1 MSFKDEYIRKK
12 SLKNCDLK
20 KIDKEIKN
28 IDIQKVNNNFYEN
41 INPQNENISIIEND
55 INEKNNEEKEKTEN
69 ENNVLDII
77 KEFYE
82 NCNAELISKV
92 EEFYSRIGINEQI
105 KSIALNEYEKLKA
118 LRDII
123 FNGDLFNIS
132 DLMAKMKLFP
142 GIILNIH
149 NQSTFPFCSFS
160 NKNIKNFQIE
170 YANTFCNLAMNNLLK
185 KLDAERDYTY
195 YYMKG
200 PDPGINFEKKVI
212 YTILNSHLPILGK
225 LNYNKRRIFSLVGK
239 INNSKNIVELHRK
252 EEKNNYLYK
261 FFGINEYSEN
271 IDDIDF
277 QENSEKIKLSKNLY
291 LIAQV
296 SKIGRSFDFVIL
308 ERIPNSNDW
317 YLYIF
322 QATIKKN
329 DELKEKTTYVFDS
342 IQCDSY
348 LTQLYGINIKK
359 IFFLFVLPFNS
370 SELSFINELE
380 KKNIFYIFFDNF
392 QFKDQ
397 SGNIISNSNFSKAD
411 ITDQA
416 SLNTDFYQVKIEKAF
431 SAFNESTRQY
441 LKRKRKNKTF
451 SSIFTKNLSFINGRG
466 IKLNLSNEIKNQI
479 ISIIIENKDLDGKEY
494 ELLFIGNCKFK
505 NIEEV
510 YEKYKAVVFFSL
522 QNNYYFYY
530 RNYYKYENGDF
541 AKISFNFDLKS
552 LKLINPNYGKV
563 QSINLADITPKS
575 NLCFC
580 YILLSLNE

>member
-105 KSIALNEYEKLKA
+105 KSIALNEYEKLKV

-132 DLMAKMKLFP
+132 DLITKMKLFP
-142 GIILNIH
+142 GKILNIH

-261 FFGINEYSEN
+261 FF
-271 IDDIDF
+271 
-277 QENSEKIKLSKNLY
+277 KL
-291 LIAQV
+291 
-296 SKIGRSFDFVIL
+296 
-308 ERIPNSNDW
+308 
-317 YLYIF
+317 
-322 QATIKKN
+322 
-329 DELKEKTTYVFDS
+329 
-342 IQCDSY
+342 
-348 LTQLYGINIKK
+348 
-359 IFFLFVLPFNS
+359 
-370 SELSFINELE
+370 
-380 KKNIFYIFFDNF
+380 
-392 QFKDQ
+392 
-397 SGNIISNSNFSKAD
+397 
-411 ITDQA
+411 
-416 SLNTDFYQVKIEKAF
+416 
-431 SAFNESTRQY
+431 
-441 LKRKRKNKTF
+441 
-451 SSIFTKNLSFINGRG
+451 
-466 IKLNLSNEIKNQI
+466 
-479 ISIIIENKDLDGKEY
+479 
-494 ELLFIGNCKFK
+494 
-505 NIEEV
+505 
-510 YEKYKAVVFFSL
+510 
-522 QNNYYFYY
+522 
-530 RNYYKYENGDF
+530 
-541 AKISFNFDLKS
+541 
-552 LKLINPNYGKV
+552 
-563 QSINLADITPKS
+563 
-575 NLCFC
+575 
-580 YILLSLNE
+580 

>member
-1 MSFKDEYIRKK
+1 
-12 SLKNCDLK
+12 
-20 KIDKEIKN
+20 
-28 IDIQKVNNNFYEN
+28 
-41 INPQNENISIIEND
+41 
-55 INEKNNEEKEKTEN
+55 
-69 ENNVLDII
+69 
-77 KEFYE
+77 
-82 NCNAELISKV
+82 
-92 EEFYSRIGINEQI
+92 
-105 KSIALNEYEKLKA
+105 
-118 LRDII
+118 
-123 FNGDLFNIS
+123 
-132 DLMAKMKLFP
+132 MAKMKLFP
-142 GIILNIH
+142 GKILNIH

-212 YTILNSHLPILGK
+212 ITILNSHLPILGK

-359 IFFLFVLPFNS
+359 IFFLFVLPF
-370 SELSFINELE
+370 
-380 KKNIFYIFFDNF
+380 IF
-392 QFKDQ
+392 
-397 SGNIISNSNFSKAD
+397 
-411 ITDQA
+411 
-416 SLNTDFYQVKIEKAF
+416 
-431 SAFNESTRQY
+431 
-441 LKRKRKNKTF
+441 
-451 SSIFTKNLSFINGRG
+451 
-466 IKLNLSNEIKNQI
+466 
-479 ISIIIENKDLDGKEY
+479 
-494 ELLFIGNCKFK
+494 
-505 NIEEV
+505 
-510 YEKYKAVVFFSL
+510 
-522 QNNYYFYY
+522 
-530 RNYYKYENGDF
+530 
-541 AKISFNFDLKS
+541 
-552 LKLINPNYGKV
+552 
-563 QSINLADITPKS
+563 
-575 NLCFC
+575 
-580 YILLSLNE
+580 